1 MKQSTPSQL
10 PTIGILGD
18 GQLAM
23 MMAEAYQRLGGKVA
37 ILAASN
43 SAPASQVADHV
54 FVGKLEDAAST
65 EEFFNAVDVVTLE
78 NEFNDAC
85 LLYTSPSPRDRG

>member
-23 MMAEAYQRLGGKVA
+23 MMAEAYQKLGGKVA

-54 FVGKLEDAAST
+54 FVGKLENAEST
-65 EEFFNAVDVVTLE
+65 EDFFNAVDVVTLE
-78 NEFNDAC
+78 NEFNDC
-85 LLYTSPSPRDRG
+85 LLYTSPSPRDS